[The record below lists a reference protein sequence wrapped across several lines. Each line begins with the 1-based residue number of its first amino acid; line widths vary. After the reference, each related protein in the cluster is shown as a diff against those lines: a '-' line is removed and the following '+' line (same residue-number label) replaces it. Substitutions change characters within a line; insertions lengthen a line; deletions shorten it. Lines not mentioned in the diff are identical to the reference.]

1 MTSVCLSP
9 ANSSVKSWDRGKR
22 GWGVQDLCMRM
33 TLETTCRIGFGVELG
48 CLSASLPDIPFAR
61 CFDDANYISFYRFTD
76 PFWKLKQFMCVG
88 KERELK
94 NCMQELDNFTYKVI
108 QTQRTEMASAELF
121 GRTKVG
127 LMLLIM
133 FWQREREMVR
143 VKGLLYVLSS
153 SFPFQYGIV
162 LICQCMSRGKLSC
175 TGEETDVWVIS

>member
-9 ANSSVKSWDRGKR
+9 ANGSVKSWDGGKG

-94 NCMQELDNFTYKVI
+94 NCMQVLDNFTYKVI
-108 QTQRTEMASAELF
+108 QTQRTEMASGELF
-121 GRTKVG
+121 RRTKVG

-133 FWQREREMVR
+133 FSHTHTHTWLGLRVYCTFSLPPFLSNMV
-143 VKGLLYVLSS
+143 
-153 SFPFQYGIV
+153 
-162 LICQCMSRGKLSC
+162 
-175 TGEETDVWVIS
+175 

>member
-9 ANSSVKSWDRGKR
+9 ANGSVKLWDGGKG

-94 NCMQELDNFTYKVI
+94 NCMQVLDNFTYKVI
-108 QTQRTEMASAELF
+108 QTRRTEMASAELF
-121 GRTKVG
+121 RRTKVG

-133 FWQREREMVR
+133 F
-143 VKGLLYVLSS
+143 SH
-153 SFPFQYGIV
+153 
-162 LICQCMSRGKLSC
+162 
-175 TGEETDVWVIS
+175 THTHTHTHTDG